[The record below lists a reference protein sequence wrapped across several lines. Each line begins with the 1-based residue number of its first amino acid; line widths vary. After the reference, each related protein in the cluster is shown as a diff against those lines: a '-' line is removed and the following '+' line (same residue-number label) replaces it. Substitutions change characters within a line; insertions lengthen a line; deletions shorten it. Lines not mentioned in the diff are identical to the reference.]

1 MVHENKYVNK
11 KECRVGERPRE
22 GLRLVYSWSKNAG
35 SQYLFNGVK
44 MERKRMVSVRMR
56 RVDDGV
62 WRFYATTEEGVHGV
76 IARAV
81 LTPDNVRLEFPH
93 MGKPPMIFMHIC
105 QARRYIEEMTGCRM
119 RYPGGL

>member
-1 MVHENKYVNK
+1 MHENKYVNK
-11 KECRVGERPRE
+11 KACRVGERPRE
-22 GLRLVYSWSKNAG
+22 GLGLCISGQKTAG

-44 MERKRMVSVRMR
+44 MERKRLVSVRMR

-93 MGKPPMIFMHIC
+93 MGKLPVMFMHIC
-105 QARRYIEEMTGCRM
+105 QARRHIEEITGCRV
-119 RYPGGL
+119 RYRGGL

>member
-1 MVHENKYVNK
+1 MVVLVVHENKYVNK

-62 WRFYATTEEGVHGV
+62 WRSMQPLRKAFTV
-76 IARAV
+76 
-81 LTPDNVRLEFPH
+81 
-93 MGKPPMIFMHIC
+93 
-105 QARRYIEEMTGCRM
+105 
-119 RYPGGL
+119 

>member
-22 GLRLVYSWSKNAG
+22 GLRLVYSWPKNGRIANF
-35 SQYLFNGVK
+35 FNGVK
-44 MERKRMVSVRMR
+44 MERKRLVSVRMR

-62 WRFYATTEEGVHGV
+62 WRFYATTEEGVHCV
-76 IARAV
+76 IAQAV

-93 MGKPPMIFMHIC
+93 MGKMPVMFMHIC
-105 QARRYIEEMTGCRM
+105 QARRHIEEITGCRV
-119 RYPGGL
+119 RYRGGL

>member
-1 MVHENKYVNK
+1 
-11 KECRVGERPRE
+11 
-22 GLRLVYSWSKNAG
+22 
-35 SQYLFNGVK
+35 
-44 MERKRMVSVRMR
+44 MVSVRMR

-81 LTPDNVRLEFPH
+81 LTPDNVRLEFSH
-93 MGKPPMIFMHIC
+93 MGKPPMMFMHIC

-119 RYPGGL
+119 RYPGGM

>member
-1 MVHENKYVNK
+1 MHENKYVNK
-11 KECRVGERPRE
+11 KACRVGERPRE
-22 GLRLVYSWSKNAG
+22 GLRLVYFWSKNGRIAN
-35 SQYLFNGVK
+35 LFNGVK
-44 MERKRMVSVRMR
+44 MERKRLVSVRMR

-93 MGKPPMIFMHIC
+93 MGKQPVMFMHIC
-105 QARRYIEEMTGCRM
+105 QARQHIEEITGCRV
-119 RYPGGL
+119 RYRGGL